1 MLRGLW
7 TWLAFCLDFDITRT
21 TFFSFPLFFCSLQRL
36 DPIFMFSF
44 FFTGSAV
51 LYEYPYLHILLRFDL
66 GFLPPFASEVE
77 EPSLL
82 ALNKAWPQIP
92 SNP

>member
-1 MLRGLW
+1 
-7 TWLAFCLDFDITRT
+7 
-21 TFFSFPLFFCSLQRL
+21 
-36 DPIFMFSF
+36 MFSF

-66 GFLPPFASEVE
+66 GLLPPFASEVE